1 MVRWRLLGFGTAL
14 AAFVWGGMQVA
25 QANFAIGVFS
35 VGAAV
40 SLVYSMR
47 VAAENEA
54 VAGGIAFVGLLLV
67 VGATA
72 GAVGVVVP
80 SDDSDPSG
88 AQTPTVAEPPD
99 REPDGPSANDADDA
113 DDSGYSGPVGDY
125 DCDDFSSQSAAQEVH
140 EESGGAHGLDG
151 DGDGEACEHL
161 P

>member
-1 MVRWRLLGFGTAL
+1 MVRWRLLGFGIAI
-14 AAFVWGGMQVA
+14 AAFVWGGIAIA
-25 QANFAIGVFS
+25 QANFGAGVFA

-40 SLVYSMR
+40 SLVYSLR

-67 VGATA
+67 VSVTA
-72 GAVGVVVP
+72 GAIGFVA
-80 SDDSDPSG
+80 PSG
-88 AQTPTVAEPPD
+88 DSGPSGTQTPTFTEPPNSERD
-99 REPDGPSANDADDA
+99 DSRAGGADDA
-113 DDSGYSGPVGDY
+113 GYSGPVGDY
-125 DCDDFSSQSAAQEVH
+125 DCEDFSSQSAAQDVH